1 MVKQRSHR
9 PLEQQ
14 PRKVTI
20 LAEEVAVVVVIRD
33 AEVGIEEV
41 PKEHRPAARQHKT
54 MIALRATNLAPPE
67 IINDSGVVK
76 QR

>member
-33 AEVGIEEV
+33 EEVGIEEV
-41 PKEHRPAARQHKT
+41 LKEHNPMARQPKM
-54 MIALRATNLAPPE
+54 MIALRAINLAPPE
-67 IINDSGVVK
+67 IINDREVK
-76 QR
+76 QK